1 MTDSNTEITDSEVTD
16 TGTAENGVATL
27 GFGAAM
33 QELEGILRRVESEE
47 TDIDELADEL
57 KRAAL
62 LLETCRAKIR
72 RAEVEVSQIVQ
83 ALERPAGAAA
93 AEPEAAASSSEDAS
107 DAGIGETASLFE
119 NED

>member
-1 MTDSNTEITDSEVTD
+1 MTDMDTEITDTEVTA
-16 TGTAENGVATL
+16 TGVAAL
-27 GFGAAM
+27 SFGAAM

-83 ALERPAGAAA
+83 TLERPAEAETAA
-93 AEPEAAASSSEDAS
+93 P
-107 DAGIGETASLFE
+107 DAGSRPSDPPSAALGETASLF
-119 NED
+119 DTSD